1 MNLNMEKSVAYAVVQ
16 NGVILSSHDNFE
28 DAETRIKEEIK
39 RDYLSIIFKRKLR
52 KLFKKSGNV
61 ALHRYAILKI
71 EEAKEYK

>member
-1 MNLNMEKSVAYAVVQ
+1 MNQNINVAYAVVQ
-16 NGVILSSHDNFE
+16 NGVILSSHDSFE
-28 DAETRIKEEIK
+28 EAEIRIKEEIK
-39 RDYLSIIFKRKLR
+39 KDYLSIIFKRKLR